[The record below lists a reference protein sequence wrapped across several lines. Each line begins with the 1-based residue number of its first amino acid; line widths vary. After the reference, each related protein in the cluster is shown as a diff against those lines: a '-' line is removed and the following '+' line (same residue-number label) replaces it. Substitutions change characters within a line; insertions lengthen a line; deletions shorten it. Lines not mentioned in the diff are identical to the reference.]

1 MKRAK
6 GSLIAACAVSAFAA
20 LGGDT
25 PMKIMTYNV
34 FHCESTRGGPEAIA
48 GVINSAAPDF
58 ACLQEVDNMTTRSGN
73 VDQTA
78 RLAEL
83 TGMHGVFAKAISYQG
98 GEYGVAILSKE
109 EAISTNTVAL
119 AGDEARVLLVCEFA
133 DVFVATAHLD
143 NNTEKRFASVETVT
157 NELAK
162 CAATKPVF
170 FMGDLNATPES
181 DTILAL
187 RRFATVL
194 TPESGVVTLNSRV
207 SSGNYVIDYI
217 MVDSAHRDSIYLKS
231 ASLIDN
237 RTASDH
243 APLAVEAILLP
254 HELQW
259 VEERAV
265 TTGRTG
271 TWSRSLSWDGDT
283 FKTPLAGEMTF
294 TAGKESDFG
303 IATIDVVAAF
313 DQAQNDEAKTPQGD
327 VQCAITIDKNGS
339 FAVWTTRRV
348 GVSSDNAFWLEVSAD
363 GMTPMAGV
371 EYSLRFSIN
380 YAMQTY
386 TVSVLDGEECK
397 PLESSDGTSAF
408 PLASPGKCVAAIA
421 FQGNGSLASI
431 LGSSIAVEGFAPEET
446 IALKDNASFI
456 LDAARAVWLNRCAG
470 TKMATSSAALKLSND
485 DFDNK
490 FLLNLDITQDGF
502 GYEFTV
508 TSINVDPTANK
519 VTIGVSLVRQGK
531 VEQAINGR
539 LVFYGTDSVA
549 KFTDGTLKPLADVT
563 LTNDDF
569 SERDTAT
576 ATMALDE
583 DASAKFYR
591 AAIEE
596 AN

>member
-1 MKRAK
+1 MKKLVVAWM
-6 GSLIAACAVSAFAA
+6 LAAFAA

-83 TGMHGVFAKAISYQG
+83 TGMHGVFAKAIDYQG
-98 GEYGVAILSKE
+98 GGYGVAMLSKE

-187 RRFATVL
+187 KRFATVL
-194 TPESGVVTLNSRV
+194 TPESGIATLNSHV

-217 MVDSAHRDSIYLKS
+217 LIDSAHRDSIYLKN
-231 ASLIDN
+231 AYLIEN

-254 HELQW
+254 TELQW
-259 VEERAV
+259 VEERAI

-271 TWSRSLSWDGDT
+271 IWSRSPSWNGDT
-283 FKTPLAGEMTF
+283 FTAPLAGEMTF
-294 TAGKESDFG
+294 TPNEASAFG
-303 IATIDVVAAF
+303 TVTIDVAASF
-313 DQAQNDEAKTPQGD
+313 DPLPSDESKTPEGD
-327 VQCAITIDKNGS
+327 VQCAVTIDKNNS
-339 FAVWTTRRV
+339 FAVWTRAGWV
-348 GVSSDNAFWLEVSAD
+348 AVSS
-363 GMTPMAGV
+363 AGV
-371 EYSLRFSIN
+371 APQAEVVYNLRF
-380 YAMQTY
+380 TTDY
-386 TVSVLDGEECK
+386 TLQRYSVAVLDGGEYK
-397 PLESSDGTSAF
+397 TLSAADSTTSF
-408 PLASPGKCVAAIA
+408 KLASSGGRASAIV
-421 FQGNGSLASI
+421 FQGSGDLVSI
-431 LGSSIAVEGFAPEET
+431 LGSSVAVEGFAPEET
-446 IALKDNASFI
+446 LVLKGNASAV
-456 LDAARAVWLNRCAG
+456 LTVAQAAWLNGLGDRATVAG
-470 TKMATSSAALKLSND
+470 RAAAVSAND
-485 DFDNK
+485 FNDAY
-490 FLLNLDITQDGF
+490 LLNLDITQDGF